1 MLYPL
6 QEMLSLHHIQVF
18 LVLVVILVLLLLLL
32 TEYCNSYVCLYNIFT
47 TLDNNRSGEKILSF
61 DSTIEF
67 RKKASLLIVKFS
79 HH

>member
-1 MLYPL
+1 MLGR
-6 QEMLSLHHIQVF
+6 QQAMIDSLHIQVF
-18 LVLVVILVLLLLLL
+18 LILVVILVLVLLLL
-32 TEYCNSYVCLYNIFT
+32 TEYCNSYVCLSNIFT